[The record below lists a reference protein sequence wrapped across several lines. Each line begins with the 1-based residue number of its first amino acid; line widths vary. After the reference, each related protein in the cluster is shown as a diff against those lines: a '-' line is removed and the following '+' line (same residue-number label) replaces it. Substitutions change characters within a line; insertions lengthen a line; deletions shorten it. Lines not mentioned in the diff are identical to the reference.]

1 MSTDMGGGPSRR
13 EFVALGVGAFVVA
26 ALPLAARRRDRVVRR
41 TLPIMGTIAE
51 VAVVHSDVR
60 RANLAID
67 GAMQALRGVERT
79 MSRFSDASDVGR
91 ANLAAARGPVRVGG
105 ETALVV
111 TEALRWAAS
120 TDGAFD
126 PAIGGAIA
134 LWDVTHRHE
143 PPAAGAVQRIAG
155 RGLYRAIEVGTH
167 AGEAVL
173 RYHDADARLDLGGIA
188 KGYGV
193 DRAAAALRDWGVRHA
208 LVNVGGDLYAIGT
221 APDGDGWR
229 IGIQDPD
236 DDRRT
241 IATLSVADA
250 AVATSGTYQQ
260 FFRWRGRRYHHLLDP
275 ATAAPRATGMQSL
288 TIRAASCMHADA
300 AATALFGMSRV
311 EATRVLAR
319 CATDGA
325 IMHSV

>member
-26 ALPLAARRRDRVVRR
+26 ALPLAASRRDRVVRR
-41 TLPIMGTIAE
+41 TLPLMGTIAE
-51 VAVVHSDVR
+51 VAVVDADVR

-79 MSRFSDASDVGR
+79 MSRFSQTSDVGR
-91 ANLAAARGPVRVGG
+91 ANLTAARAPVRVGG

-126 PAIGGAIA
+126 PAIGGAVA

-173 RYHDADARLDLGGIA
+173 RYHDADARLDLGAIA

-311 EATRVLAR
+311 EAARVLAR

>member
-1 MSTDMGGGPSRR
+1 
-13 EFVALGVGAFVVA
+13 
-26 ALPLAARRRDRVVRR
+26 
-41 TLPIMGTIAE
+41 
-51 VAVVHSDVR
+51 
-60 RANLAID
+60 
-67 GAMQALRGVERT
+67 
-79 MSRFSDASDVGR
+79 
-91 ANLAAARGPVRVGG
+91 
-105 ETALVV
+105 
-111 TEALRWAAS
+111 
-120 TDGAFD
+120 
-126 PAIGGAIA
+126 
-134 LWDVTHRHE
+134 
-143 PPAAGAVQRIAG
+143 
-155 RGLYRAIEVGTH
+155 
-167 AGEAVL
+167 EAVL
-173 RYHDADARLDLGGIA
+173 RSHDADAQLDLGGIA

-193 DRAAAALRDWGVRHA
+193 DRAAAILRDWGVRHA

-236 DDRRT
+236 DDRRM
-241 IATLSVADA
+241 IATLSLADA

-288 TIRAASCMHADA
+288 TVRAASCMHADA

-311 EATRVLAR
+311 EAARVLAR